1 MVSEQ
6 DLLITLNAQTARIGE
21 LVEHV
26 SALEYMLAQTLTL
39 AIRNEENPEAS
50 LQDLQV
56 LFAEKG
62 ARGGIDS
69 QTNPGFQCAS
79 RIFSSV
85 KASI

>member
-6 DLLITLNAQTARIGE
+6 DLINTLNAQTARIGE

-26 SALEYMLAQTLTL
+26 SALEYMLAQALTI
-39 AIRNEENPEAS
+39 AIRNDTNPDAT

-62 ARGGIDS
+62 SQGTIDS
-69 QTNPGFQCAS
+69 ETNSGFQCAS
-79 RIFSSV
+79 RVFSSV

>member
-6 DLLITLNAQTARIGE
+6 DLVNTLNAQTARIGE

-26 SALEYMLAQTLTL
+26 SALEYMLAQTLTI
-39 AIRNEENPEAS
+39 AIRNDANPEAT

-62 ARGGIDS
+62 AQGGIDS
-69 QTNPGFQCAS
+69 ETNPGFQCAS